1 MTFSN
6 VVTSTSVLSTTSD
19 LDQEGV
25 MISFVD
31 DGGRE
36 PQVPGVIQ
44 DRYGLASKEWRF
56 LVAASLV
63 MVLCTL
69 SGMLVE
75 VVTFSIG
82 MWVSVPDP
90 LWHSGA

>member
-1 MTFSN
+1 MTFLN
-6 VVTSTSVLSTTSD
+6 VVMSTSVLSTTND
-19 LDQEGV
+19 LDHVGAIV
-25 MISFVD
+25 SFVD

-36 PQVPGVIQ
+36 PQVPGIIE

-63 MVLCTL
+63 VVLCTL
-69 SGMLVE
+69 GGMLVE
-75 VVTFSIG
+75 VVTFSIS
-82 MWVSVPDP
+82 MWVHVPDP

>member
-1 MTFSN
+1 M
-6 VVTSTSVLSTTSD
+6 STSVLSTTND
-19 LDQEGV
+19 LDQVLAIIG
-25 MISFVD
+25 FVD
-31 DGGRE
+31 NGGRE
-36 PQVPGVIQ
+36 PQVPGIIE

-56 LVAASLV
+56 LAAVSLV

-69 SGMLVE
+69 GNTLVE

-82 MWVSVPDP
+82 MWVSVPNM